1 MRIVGIVLIVVGIFM
16 FAFNSIN
23 FQTKKTVVDVGPL
36 QIDKK
41 ENHSVGW
48 PAYAG
53 GLAAVAGI
61 ILVVAAPKKA

>member
-1 MRIVGIVLIVVGIFM
+1 MRIFGIVLLIAGILM

-23 FQTKKTVVDVGPL
+23 FQTEKTVVDVGPL
-36 QIDKK
+36 KIDKK
-41 ENHSVGW
+41 ENHTVGW

-61 ILVVAAPKKA
+61 VLIVASRKKD